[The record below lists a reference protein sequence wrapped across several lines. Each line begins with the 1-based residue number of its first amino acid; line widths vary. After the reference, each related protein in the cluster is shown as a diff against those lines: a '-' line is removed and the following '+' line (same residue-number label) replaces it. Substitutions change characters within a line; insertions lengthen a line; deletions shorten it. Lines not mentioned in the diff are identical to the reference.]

1 MTSSAH
7 NLTQRFPKR
16 RAFITGA
23 ASGLGL
29 ACAESLAR
37 EGWQLFLTDVDA
49 GRLDLVAQ
57 SFRRDGAQV
66 MSSPCDVRD
75 AAAVQAVVDAAVEV
89 AGGIDVAIHCAGVSV
104 AGRFHE
110 TSPEDWDWC
119 FDINVSGVA
128 NSCRAV
134 IRHMAR
140 GPGGLIINI
149 ASVAG
154 FCAGPQMSAY
164 NASKAAVIALSETL
178 MQEYGA
184 YGVRT
189 MVVMPAF
196 FRTSIIDNG
205 RGPARVL
212 DAARKLI
219 DKSNL
224 EAPEVAEAILMAASR
239 GRTHLVYPPKYRG
252 LWWLKRFMPQRWHQ
266 IFPRLS
272 RR

>member
-49 GRLDLVAQ
+49 GRLDLVTQ

-66 MSSPCDVRD
+66 M
-75 AAAVQAVVDAAVEV
+75 
-89 AGGIDVAIHCAGVSV
+89 
-104 AGRFHE
+104 
-110 TSPEDWDWC
+110 
-119 FDINVSGVA
+119 
-128 NSCRAV
+128 

-266 IFPRLS
+266 IFPRLT

>member
-49 GRLDLVAQ
+49 GRLDLVTQ

-224 EAPEVAEAILMAASR
+224 EAAEVAEAILMAASR

-266 IFPRLS
+266 IFPRLT

>member
-1 MTSSAH
+1 MKFA
-7 NLTQRFPKR
+7 NQV
-16 RAFITGA
+16 AIVTGA
-23 ASGLGL
+23 GRGIGRAIAMRFASEGARVAVVSRTEKNSEQVAEEINAKFAGL
-29 ACAESLAR
+29 AKGYAV
-37 EGWQLFLTDVDA
+37 DVADH
-49 GRLDLVAQ
+49 
-57 SFRRDGAQV
+57 
-66 MSSPCDVRD
+66 
-75 AAAVQAVVDAAVEV
+75 AAVQALCEKIDADFSRVDILVNN
-89 AGGIDVAIHCAGVSV
+89 AGITRDGLSM
-104 AGRFHE
+104 RM
-110 TSPEDWDWC
+110 SPEDWDVVLETNLKGA
-119 FDINVSGVA
+119 FNFYQGVA
-128 NSCRAV
+128 
-134 IRHMAR
+134 R
-140 GPGGLIINI
+140 GMMKQRSGRIINI

-266 IFPRLS
+266 IFPRLT

>member
-1 MTSSAH
+1 MTSAAH

-29 ACAESLAR
+29 ACAETLAR
-37 EGWQLFLTDVDA
+37 EGWQLFLTDADA
-49 GRLDLVAQ
+49 ERLDLVTQ

-75 AAAVQAVVDAAVEV
+75 AAAVQAVVDAAVAL
-89 AGGIDVAIHCAGVSV
+89 AGGIDIAIHCAGVSV

-110 TSPEDWDWC
+110 TPPEDWAWC
-119 FDINVSGVA
+119 FDINVLGVA

-140 GPGGLIINI
+140 GQGGVIINI

-154 FCAGPQMSAY
+154 FCAGPQMAAY
-164 NASKAAVIALSETL
+164 NASKAAVISLSETL

-189 MVVMPAF
+189 MAVMPAF
-196 FRTSIIDNG
+196 FRTNIVVNG
-205 RGPARVL
+205 RGPSRVL
-212 DAARKLI
+212 EAAGKLVEQSGI
-219 DKSNL
+219 
-224 EAPEVAEAILMAASR
+224 EASEVAEAILMAASR
-239 GRTHLVYPPKYRG
+239 GRTHLVYPPKYRA
-252 LWWLKRFMPQRWHQ
+252 LWWLKRFAPERWHKL
-266 IFPRLS
+266 FPLLFKR
-272 RR
+272 